1 MNDYF
6 EQVFLS
12 YEMHLIKPSEEIF
25 KRVLDE
31 AGIMAEQTLFVDD
44 SADNCRAAR
53 EVGITTFLNEKPD
66 DFFTR

>member
-1 MNDYF
+1 M
-6 EQVFLS
+6 
-12 YEMHLIKPSEEIF
+12 IPRSEEIF

-44 SADNCRAAR
+44 SADNCRAAH
-53 EVGITTFLNEKPD
+53 EVGIKTFLNEKPD